1 MKALVKTSVL
11 PEVAVPLQEEI
22 TEQWQQW
29 EREYEQGVFVW
40 GFFVKN
46 MLCFANMFQLTMLR
60 KRC

>member
-22 TEQWQQW
+22 TEQWQQY

-40 GFFVKN
+40 GFFCKKI
-46 MLCFANMFQLTMLR
+46 CFALLT
-60 KRC
+60 CCN

>member
-11 PEVAVPLQEEI
+11 PEVAVPLQQEI

-40 GFFVKN
+40 VFFCRKYAL
-46 MLCFANMFQLTMLR
+46 LC
-60 KRC
+60 